1 MDLRGLNTSTARQ
14 VIESLRWGIPPNGY
28 VRYFTVGR
36 SEEIHELED
45 KLRREKF
52 GTLLVQANYGAGK
65 SHLLQFAGEIALDY
79 GYIVSYVVVDSN
91 GGVRFNRMDQI
102 AASILKGIQIPNLP
116 RKSEFEGV
124 IRHYLCKVS
133 ELNSRRD
140 RYEQSWDYLNKLHRR
155 SRDTYG
161 FKGLVVLFDEF
172 EDVLTSLRN
181 INYQDVAFQNL
192 FKFYNG
198 IGFRGMSF
206 FAVTPEFCRTAKRR
220 MMGRYM
226 WSTNEAY
233 DKWNMTYEQ
242 LEQLPT
248 FQMSPITV
256 EQLQELSKRICKV
269 YEIAY
274 KQDTSKSDLQSDLKN
289 IIEILGCSP
298 IQDRS
303 RQAIIQIVECLDSYR

>member
-1 MDLRGLNTSTARQ
+1 MDC
-14 VIESLRWGIPPNGY
+14 
-28 VRYFTVGR
+28 
-36 SEEIHELED
+36 
-45 KLRREKF
+45 
-52 GTLLVQANYGAGK
+52 
-65 SHLLQFAGEIALDY
+65 
-79 GYIVSYVVVDSN
+79 N

-102 AASILKGIQIPNLP
+102 ATSILQGIQMPNLP

-133 ELNSRRD
+133 ELSSRRD

-155 SRDTYG
+155 SRDNYG

-181 INYQDVAFQNL
+181 INYQNVAFQNL

-198 IGFRGMSF
+198 MGFRGMSF
-206 FAVTPEFCRTAKRR
+206 FAVTPEFCRTARR
-220 MMGRYM
+220 RIMSKYM
-226 WSTNEAY
+226 
-233 DKWNMTYEQ
+233 WNMTYNQ
-242 LEQLPT
+242 LEELPT